1 MSPAAPSS
9 KGDEVGDGGCRH
21 VVDRFPET
29 PYFFLPRRR
38 GSDLKVHQGSY
49 RVLNS

>member
-1 MSPAAPSS
+1 MFPAAPSS

-29 PYFFLPRRR
+29 PYLFLPGGKGKRFESTP
-38 GSDLKVHQGSY
+38 GFIQS
-49 RVLNS
+49 

>member
-9 KGDEVGDGGCRH
+9 KGGEVSDGGCRR

-29 PYFFLPRRR
+29 PYLFLPGGKGERFESIP
-38 GSDLKVHQGSY
+38 GFIQS
-49 RVLNS
+49 